1 MQSLKISSYTLTT
14 ALGKGVDSNWLAL
27 KNGVSG
33 LKPCSEI
40 NINDLTTWVGEVSG
54 LDDVTLDKSLNEFEC
69 RNNRLAALA
78 LEQDDF
84 SDRVRDAIHRYGK
97 HRVAV
102 YIGTSTSGIQ
112 QTELAYAERQSK
124 LPDDPSLPEWY
135 SYANTHNIYSPAEFV
150 RQYFG
155 LDGLCMSVSTACS
168 SSAKV
173 FASAQRALE
182 ADLCDAVVVGGV
194 DTLCYT
200 TLYGFNSLQVI
211 AQDICRPSDID
222 RGGISIGEAAGFALI
237 EKQKPSVGDVAF
249 LGYGESADAHH
260 MSTPHPEGKGA
271 QLAME
276 AALNVANLDAQQI
289 DYINLHGTG
298 TKANDLSES
307 ISVSG
312 LFGAATP
319 CSSTKGWTGHT
330 LGAAGIVEAIFSILC
345 IKNNWLPQ
353 SLNTNQVDPKITS
366 HILEKALSTP
376 VHTALSNSFGF
387 GGSNCSLIFGE
398 IK

>member
-14 ALGKGVDSNWLAL
+14 ALGAGVSSNWLAL
-27 KNGVSG
+27 KNGASG

-40 NINDLTTWVGEVSG
+40 DINDLTTWVGEVSG
-54 LDDVTLDKSLNEFEC
+54 LDAAKLDENLNEFEC

-78 LEQDDF
+78 LEQDNF
-84 SDRVRDAIHRYGK
+84 SDRVRDAINRYGK
-97 HRVAV
+97 HRVAI

-112 QTELAYAERQSK
+112 HTELAYAERQAQ
-124 LPDDPSLPEWY
+124 LPDNTSLPEWY

-150 RQYFG
+150 RQYFE

-182 ADLCDAVVVGGV
+182 ADLCDAVIVGGV

-211 AQDICRPSDID
+211 AQDICRPSDTD
-222 RGGISIGEAAGFALI
+222 RDGISIGEAAGFALI
-237 EKQKPSVGDVAF
+237 EKQKPSIGDIAF
-249 LGYGESADAHH
+249 LGYGESADAYH

-271 QLAME
+271 ELAMR
-276 AALNVANLDAQQI
+276 AALDVAELEPQDV

-307 ISVSG
+307 ISVSH
-312 LFGAATP
+312 LFGTETP

-330 LGAAGIVEAIFSILC
+330 LGAAGIVEAIYSMLC

-353 SLNTNQVDPKITS
+353 SLNTNQIDPKITS
-366 HILEKALSTP
+366 HILEDALSIP
-376 VHTALSNSFGF
+376 VKTVLSNSFGF

-398 IK
+398 VK